1 MIDRMQLI
9 KEHMLRS
16 YIRNTLQQKDQL
28 VEQQENKLRSVIQNM
43 ISEATEADPS
53 KNTGI
58 NVLEEVLNDIA
69 TQFKDNYKMLTTDP
83 SERVSFIL
91 HFMAFVNDSLNQEKM
106 NDEAADIAAA
116 KLSDEVPEPD
126 AVVDIEAAEEIEDE
140 EELEEITLSVGEEEV
155 GDTDA
160 ESEKEE
166 AGMFPDV
173 DKNKDEPDAWINIE
187 GCNPDGRARAILAF
201 KDIKKKILDAYSAV
215 TGKNAELFVKYLIKN
230 LDAYRKQAEKEIPNP
245 DNDLANLDYTEL
257 KC

>member
-9 KEHMLRS
+9 KEHMLRD
-16 YIRNTLQQKDQL
+16 YIRKTLQQKDQL
-28 VEQQENKLRSVIQNM
+28 MEQQENKLRSVVRQM

-53 KNTGI
+53 ANTGI
-58 NVLEEVLNDIA
+58 NVLEELLNDIA
-69 TQFKDNYKMLTTDP
+69 TQFKDNYKMLTSEP

-91 HFMAFVNDSLNQEKM
+91 HFIAFVNDVLNQEKM

-140 EELEEITLSVGEEEV
+140 EELEEITLSVGEEA
-155 GDTDA
+155 DS
-160 ESEKEE
+160 ESEDAE

-173 DKNKDEPDAWINIE
+173 DKDKDEDQAWINIE

-201 KDIKKKILDAYSAV
+201 KDIKKKILDAYSGV

-230 LDAYRKQAEKEIPNP
+230 IDAYRKQVEKEIPNP

-257 KC
+257 QC

>member
-1 MIDRMQLI
+1 
-9 KEHMLRS
+9 
-16 YIRNTLQQKDQL
+16 
-28 VEQQENKLRSVIQNM
+28 M

-53 KNTGI
+53 ANTGI
-58 NVLEEVLNDIA
+58 NVLEELLNDIA
-69 TQFKDNYKMLTTDP
+69 TQFKDNYKMLTSD
-83 SERVSFIL
+83 SAERVSFIL
-91 HFMAFVNDSLNQEKM
+91 HFIAFINDALNQEKM

-140 EELEEITLSVGEEEV
+140 EELEEITLSVGEEA
-155 GDTDA
+155 DS
-160 ESEKEE
+160 ESEETE

-173 DKNKDEPDAWINIE
+173 DKDKDEDEAWINIE

-201 KDIKKKILDAYSAV
+201 KDIKKKILDAYSGV

-230 LDAYRKQAEKEIPNP
+230 IDAYRKQAEKEIPNP

-257 KC
+257 QC

>member
-1 MIDRMQLI
+1 MQLI
-9 KEHMLRS
+9 KEEILRD
-16 YIRNTLQQKDQL
+16 YIRKTLKQKDRL
-28 VEQQENKLRSVIQNM
+28 VEHQESKLRSVIRNM

-91 HFMAFVNDSLNQEKM
+91 HFMAFVNDTLNQEKM

-116 KLSDEVPEPD
+116 KLSDKVPEPD
-126 AVVDIEAAEEIEDE
+126 AVVDIEADEEIEDS
-140 EELEEITLSVGEEEV
+140 EELEEITLSVGDEEA
-155 GDTDA
+155 DA
-160 ESEKEE
+160 ESEDEE
-166 AGMFPDV
+166 AGMFPNV
-173 DKNKDEPDAWINIE
+173 DQDKDEPAAWINIE

-230 LDAYRKQAEKEIPNP
+230 IDAYRKQAEKEIPNP

>member
-1 MIDRMQLI
+1 MELI
-9 KEHMLRS
+9 KEEMLRD
-16 YIRNTLQQKDQL
+16 YIRKTLVQEDRI
-28 VEQQENKLRSVIQNM
+28 VEQQENKLRSVIRQM

-83 SERVSFIL
+83 AERVSFIL
-91 HFMAFVNDSLNQEKM
+91 HFIAFINDILNQEKM

-116 KLSDEVPEPD
+116 KLSGEVPEPD
-126 AVVDIEAAEEIEDE
+126 AVVDVEAAEEVEDS
-140 EELEEITLSVGEEEV
+140 EELEEIDLSVGEEA
-155 GDTDA
+155 DT
-160 ESEKEE
+160 ESEDEE
-166 AGMFPDV
+166 VGMFPDV
-173 DKNKDEPDAWINIE
+173 DKVKGEDEVWINIE

-201 KDIKKKILDAYSAV
+201 KDIKKKILDAYSGV
-215 TGKNAELFVKYLIKN
+215 TGKNAELFTKYLIKN
-230 LDAYRKQAEKEIPNP
+230 IDAYRKQAEKEIPNP

>member
-1 MIDRMQLI
+1 MIDRIQLI

-126 AVVDIEAAEEIEDE
+126 AVVDIEAVEEIEDE
-140 EELEEITLSVGEEEV
+140 EELEEITVSVGEE
-155 GDTDA
+155 A
-160 ESEKEE
+160 ESESEDEKV
-166 AGMFPDV
+166 GMFPDV
-173 DKNKDEPDAWINIE
+173 DKDKDAPEAWINIE

-257 KC
+257 QC